1 MVRYYEADQS
11 VYALTEEVIEERFG
25 GSLNAAKIKVLMDSK
40 PKIDK
45 LTERMMFAS
54 IKTTN
59 EVERFLTSDGHNLD
73 GIDYIMFICDL
84 VWELAGEKDKKRI
97 ISHELRHCFLDDK
110 GNYKIVK
117 HDIEDFYA
125 EIELNKDDPMWGQVL
140 STVAVAKY
148 EQMKEEA
155 KANR

>member
-1 MVRYYEADQS
+1 
-11 VYALTEEVIEERFG
+11 
-25 GSLNAAKIKVLMDSK
+25 MDSK

-45 LTERMMFAS
+45 LTDRMTFAS
-54 IKTTN
+54 VKTTN
-59 EVERFLTSDGHNLD
+59 EVERFLTVDGHNLN
-73 GIDYIMFICDL
+73 GFDYIMFVSDL
-84 VWELAGEKDKKRI
+84 VWQLAGDKDKKRI

-125 EIELNKDDPMWGQVL
+125 EIELNKDDPMWAQSLG
-140 STVAVAKY
+140 TVAVAKY